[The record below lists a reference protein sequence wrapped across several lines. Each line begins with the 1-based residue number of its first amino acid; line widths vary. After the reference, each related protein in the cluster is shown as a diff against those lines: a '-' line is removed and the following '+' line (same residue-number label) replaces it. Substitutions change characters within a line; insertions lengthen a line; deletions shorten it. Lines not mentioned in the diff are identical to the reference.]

1 MILGDELCSGT
12 ETVSAISIVSASIQT
27 FSKNKCS
34 FMITSHLHQ
43 LTELQ
48 KIREISNLSI
58 YHLKIDVEDN
68 VLIYNR
74 KLTDGAGPSIYGLKV
89 CEAMGISNEFMKL
102 CNEAKNDICN
112 ESKYILNTK
121 TSTYNSDIILDKCK
135 ICNNNAEETHHIK
148 PQEDADENNII
159 ENFHKNKKHN
169 LIGLCK
175 KCHADVTYNRLVIK
189 GYIKTS
195 DGIKLDYHTLKP
207 EEIKK
212 TKKKF
217 NDEQINIILKYKN
230 KEMKNTNIISI
241 LQLKHDIKISTSTL
255 KKIFTDSY

>member
-1 MILGDELCSGT
+1 M
-12 ETVSAISIVSASIQT
+12 
-27 FSKNKCS
+27 
-34 FMITSHLHQ
+34 
-43 LTELQ
+43 
-48 KIREISNLSI
+48 
-58 YHLKIDVEDN
+58 
-68 VLIYNR
+68 IYNR
-74 KLTDGAGPSIYGLKV
+74 KLSDGPGPSIYGLRV

-189 GYIKTS
+189 GYIQTS

-207 EEIKK
+207 EETKK

-217 NDEQINIILKYKN
+217 NNEQISTILKYKN
-230 KEMKNTNIISI
+230 KGMKNTNIISI
-241 LQLKHDIKISTSTL
+241 LQLKHNIKISTSTL